1 MRLFFGGRETIILSN
16 ETLGFDEKHYL
27 CRQIDN
33 HNDNSTEKDYMIQ
46 MFTPADIVGAFIII
60 MLVVG
65 IFTLMWM
72 DYKRYLDEQATKYR
86 RHKKVGFRI
95 EEFIKTEQLYIFL
108 FLMFLFLIGGEI
120 LLYNKM

>member
-1 MRLFFGGRETIILSN
+1 MKLFFLGKETNFYGN
-16 ETLGFDEKHYL
+16 ETHLFEEKHYL
-27 CRQIDN
+27 CRQIAND
-33 HNDNSTEKDYMIQ
+33 NDNSMNRDYTIPI
-46 MFTPADIVGAFIII
+46 FTPADIVGAFIII

-65 IFTLMWM
+65 IFTLMWI

-86 RHKKVGFRI
+86 RKEKVGFKI

>member
-1 MRLFFGGRETIILSN
+1 MER
-16 ETLGFDEKHYL
+16 
-27 CRQIDN
+27 
-33 HNDNSTEKDYMIQ
+33 DYMIPT
-46 MFTPADIVGAFIII
+46 FTPADIVGAFIII

-86 RHKKVGFRI
+86 KQKKVKFKI
-95 EEFIKTEQLYIFL
+95 EEFVKIEQLYIFL